1 MKHKILFSILSI
13 LGIASILGLSF
24 LPKEEVAPLPI
35 THTQVLTA
43 NQSETTKLDI
53 NSLSEVRTKADLETG
68 IQIGGLTY
76 QLEAKENPALTI
88 SSVSNASEVETLIL
102 FYRLFDEDGN
112 YYIVNRSSLPT
123 LEAYTNLKNVIAIQ
137 NNCNF
142 TSLLTTI
149 PNSFSY
155 YCFGKESLYYNKN
168 SNIDKYYICSPYET
182 IYTNPH
188 TSDMLGKYAE
198 SSISQIY
205 FMDYT
210 LAWTQTYLE
219 DTTPIPNKTGT
230 TIELKTQSTKDSIFP
245 EAYIKNLCA
254 GVPKLTTTDFKATPY
269 YSESNS
275 FDKTK
280 LKYKITNINPKLRS
294 FNMKENYI
302 LGEETPELKD
312 LIWRGEIS
320 NNELK
325 LIHAEN
331 LIYTLNGSTADF
343 ILWSNFKTTRFYPID
358 GIKSFSSL
366 RTGNSLNDLEFMVY
380 EPTPLKDEFSRIRSD
395 SSLSSHIGTYDMD
408 TYQLKI
414 KQFESINGNIYYTND
429 ETLSIDT
436 LESYISQM
444 TEGDFTF
451 TTAEALDTQ
460 YQAYLESK
468 PEEDLVDDSEFI
480 KGYQALGSI
489 YYTSSKSLEDIL
501 KIASNYILQK
511 DGVRCDEEKE
521 VSFFVDGNT
530 LNIIIKVNGKI
541 VASVSSH
548 LHKLDSKDYG
558 EFIYLQNV
566 GAFYGVLLFDTT
578 STTTKTPQEIYSYLL
593 HQVTY
598 AEEIPTPDFKDFS
611 LTSPSSVDI
620 NSSLTHTNGNQYTV
634 QMECLSFDLAQA
646 KDLSTPEIT
655 IKQAASEDTPTT
667 PGDKDKEDTPNN
679 PSNKDKE
686 EKPNGSDKK
695 EDDIKDIFNDFKD
708 NFENNKTFKTM
719 SIVLGTILGL
729 ALIYV
734 IYLIIHKLHK
744 WLKK

>member
-24 LPKEEVAPLPI
+24 IPNHPQQEAISSNMAFMSSKTTTTAKVDTSHLTD
-35 THTQVLTA
+35 TH
-43 NQSETTKLDI
+43 S
-53 NSLSEVRTKADLETG
+53 KAEIEAG
-68 IQIGGLTY
+68 FEMGGLKYTLNAGA
-76 QLEAKENPALTI
+76 LEYSKVDQPDSITTLFLY
-88 SSVSNASEVETLIL
+88 NAM
-102 FYRLFDEDGN
+102 FDEEGTEYRVSPKTSDFL
-112 YYIVNRSSLPT
+112 ST
-123 LEAYTNLKNVIAIQ
+123 YTNLQNVISVQ
-137 NNCNF
+137 NRYFNNA
-142 TSLLTTI
+142 SLLSLI
-149 PNSFSY
+149 DHEFDYYSFGGES
-155 YCFGKESLYYNKN
+155 FGYLYSAKIK
-168 SNIDKYYICSPYET
+168 SYYICSPYKT
-182 IYTNPH
+182 DYSNP
-188 TSDMLGKYAE
+188 Y
-198 SSISQIY
+198 SSTLASKFSKSTVRNIY

-210 LAWTQTYLE
+210 QDWTESYLYSSTE
-219 DTTPIPNKTGT
+219 LKNSLDE
-230 TIELKTQSTKDSIFP
+230 TIEVGVQTTAESIFP
-245 EAYIKNLCA
+245 NDYISSILNK
-254 GVPKLTTTDFKATPY
+254 VPKLQATDFKATPY
-269 YSESNS
+269 YSSTSNV
-275 FDKTK
+275 FNKD
-280 LKYKITNINPKLRS
+280 LVEYKITNINPKLKS
-294 FNMKENYI
+294 LYVKENYI
-302 LGEETPELKD
+302 LGEETPHLNEI
-312 LIWRGEIS
+312 IWQGEIS
-320 NNELK
+320 ENELK
-325 LIHAEN
+325 LIHADN

-343 ILWSNFKTTRFYPID
+343 ILWSKFKTTRFYPID

-380 EPTPLKDEFSRIRSD
+380 EPTPLKEEFSRIRSD

-408 TYQLKI
+408 TYQLKL
-414 KQFESINGNIYYTND
+414 KQFESTNGNIYYTND

-436 LESYISQM
+436 LESYIIEMS
-444 TEGDFTF
+444 EANFAF
-451 TTAEALDTQ
+451 TTTEALDTQ

-468 PEEDLVDDSEFI
+468 PEEDLVDDSEFV

-511 DGVRCDEEKE
+511 DGVRSDEEKE

-530 LNIIIKVNGKI
+530 LNIIIRVKGKI

-578 STTTKTPQEIYSYLL
+578 STTTKTPNQIYDYLL

-620 NSSLTHTNGNQYTV
+620 NSSLTHTNGNQYKV
-634 QMECLSFDLAQA
+634 QMECLSFDLSKV

-655 IKQAASEDTPTT
+655 IKQASSEDTPTT

-679 PSNKDKE
+679 PGDKDKE
-686 EKPNGSDKK
+686 EQPNQSDKK
-695 EDDIKDIFNDFKD
+695 EEDIKDIFNDFKD

-734 IYLIIHKLHK
+734 IYLIIYKLHK